1 MHLLIPFAAS
11 LSESGQAAFAEL
23 ALPSLEELL
32 ARMQVGSRLEGDEY
46 RLSMPHERVMAL
58 ALGWQ
63 GDDGALPWAA
73 RSAAMDG
80 VDTMRGRK
88 AWGLVSPVHW
98 QVGREHL
105 TMGDPDDL
113 GLDSDEARAFFEA
126 VQPLLR
132 SEGWVFVLRAPTR
145 WYVAHES
152 LAGLPTASLDR
163 AIGRNPDFWMP
174 DHPAAAAVK
183 RLQSEVQMLLHTHP
197 LNDAREAA
205 GKLPLNSFW
214 LSGCGVPQPELGAP
228 PLVLDALR
236 RPALRSDWLAWRE
249 AWVALDNGPLRDAL
263 ARVKRGE
270 PLKLTLCGERHA
282 LGLQTQPASLGSRL
296 ASLAGRWRSGG
307 KVAAALA
314 TL

>member
-11 LSESGQAAFAEL
+11 LSDSGQAAFAEL
-23 ALPSLEELL
+23 QLPVLEELL

-46 RLSMPHERVMAL
+46 RLSMPHERVLAL
-58 ALGWQ
+58 ALGWK
-63 GDDGALPWAA
+63 GEDGALPWAA
-73 RSAAMDG
+73 RSAAQDG
-80 VDTMRGRK
+80 VDTTRGSK
-88 AWGLVSPVHW
+88 AWGLLSPVHW

-105 TMGDPDDL
+105 TMGDPEDL
-113 GLDSDEARAFFEA
+113 GLDTQESRAFFEA

-132 SEGWVFVLRAPTR
+132 SEGWVFVMRAPTR

-163 AIGRNPDFWMP
+163 TIGRNPDFWMP
-174 DHPAAAAVK
+174 DHPAARTVK

-197 LNDAREAA
+197 LNDARETA

-214 LSGCGVPQPELGAP
+214 LSGCGLPQPELGAP

-236 RPALRSDWLAWRE
+236 RPALHSDWLAWRE
-249 AWVALDNGPLRDAL
+249 AWKALDDGPLRDAL
-263 ARVKRGE
+263 ARVKHGE

-282 LGLQTQPASLGSRL
+282 LGLQTRPATLGSRL
-296 ASLAGRWRSGG
+296 ASLAGRWRSDG

>member
-11 LSESGQAAFAEL
+11 LSDSGQAAFAEL
-23 ALPSLEELL
+23 QLPALEELL
-32 ARMQVGSRLEGDEY
+32 GRLQVASRLEGDEY
-46 RLSMPHERVMAL
+46 RLSMPHERVLAL
-58 ALGWQ
+58 SLGWQ
-63 GDDGALPWAA
+63 GADGALPWAA

-80 VDTMRGRK
+80 VDTARGSK
-88 AWGLVSPVHW
+88 AWGLISPVHW

-126 VQPLLR
+126 VQPLMR

-145 WYVAHES
+145 WYVAHDS
-152 LAGLPTASLDR
+152 LADLPTASLDR

-174 DHPAAAAVK
+174 DHPAARAVK

-214 LSGCGVPQPELGAP
+214 LSGCGRPQPELGAP
-228 PLVLDALR
+228 PILLNALR
-236 RPALRSDWLAWRE
+236 KPALRSDWLAWRE
-249 AWVALDNGPLRDAL
+249 AWVALDNGTLRAAL

-282 LGLQTQPASLGSRL
+282 LGLQSQPASLGSRL
-296 ASLAGRWRSGG
+296 ASLTGRWRSGG

>member
-11 LSESGQAAFAEL
+11 LSDSGQAAFAEL
-23 ALPSLEELL
+23 RLPSLEELL
-32 ARMQVGSRLEGDEY
+32 GRLQPASRLEGDEY
-46 RLSMPHERVMAL
+46 RLSMPHERVLAL
-58 ALGWQ
+58 ALGWK

-73 RSAAMDG
+73 RTAAIDG
-80 VDTMRGRK
+80 VDTGRGSK
-88 AWGLVSPVHW
+88 PWGLVSPVHW
-98 QVGREHL
+98 QLGREHL
-105 TMGDPDDL
+105 TMGDPEDL
-113 GLDSDEARAFFEA
+113 ELDAQESRAFFEA

-132 SEGWVFVLRAPTR
+132 SEGWVFVWRAPTR
-145 WYVAHES
+145 WYVAHDS

-174 DHPAAAAVK
+174 DHPAARTVK

-214 LSGCGVPQPELGAP
+214 LSGCGVPQPDVGTL

-236 RPALRSDWLAWRE
+236 RPALRGDWLAWRE
-249 AWVALDNGPLRDAL
+249 AWVALDEGPLRDAL

-282 LGLQTQPASLGSRL
+282 LGLKTQPATLGSRL
-296 ASLAGRWRSGG
+296 ASLTGRWRSGG